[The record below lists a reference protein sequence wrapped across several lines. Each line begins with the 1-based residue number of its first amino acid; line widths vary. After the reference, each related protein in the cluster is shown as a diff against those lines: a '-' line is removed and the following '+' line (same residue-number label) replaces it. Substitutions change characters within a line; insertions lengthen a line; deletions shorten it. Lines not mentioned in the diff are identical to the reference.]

1 MEQAKAVAKS
11 VRIAPRKVRL
21 VVDLIRGKEVGQAIS
36 ILRHTQRGAS
46 PIVEKVLHSA
56 IANAEHNYE
65 LDSENLIV
73 SEVYVDEGATLKRF
87 RPRAQ
92 GRASNINKRTSH
104 VTVIVTEKKEG

>member
-21 VVDLIRGKEVGQAIS
+21 VVDLIRGKEVGEAIS

-46 PIVEKVLHSA
+46 PVVEKVLHSA

-65 LDSENLIV
+65 LEPENLVV
-73 SEVYVDEGATLKRF
+73 SEVFVDEGATLKRF

-92 GRASNINKRTSH
+92 GRASSINKRTSH
-104 VTVIVTEKKEG
+104 ITVIVTEKKEG